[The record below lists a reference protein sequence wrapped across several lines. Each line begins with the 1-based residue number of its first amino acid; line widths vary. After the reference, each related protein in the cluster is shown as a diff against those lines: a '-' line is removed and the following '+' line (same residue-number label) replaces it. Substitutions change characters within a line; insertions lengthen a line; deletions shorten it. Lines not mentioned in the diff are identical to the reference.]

1 MSQFPHEPID
11 LTYTF
16 MITQPYIAGL
26 FCGVVLTLSLA
37 PYLHAQNSSKIVLVH
52 YAPWFASKPV
62 SGHWAWHWT
71 MNNFNPD
78 EVKANG
84 QREIAS
90 HHYPLIGPYDSN
102 DPHALECQVL
112 LMKFAGLDGA
122 IIDWYGIEEVA
133 NYDIF
138 HRNTQHL
145 VKHLKRAG
153 LQFAIMYEDRT
164 LQLMVDIE
172 YLPPQ
177 EDVTHGQ
184 KIMKWLADNWFGDE
198 AYVKLNQR
206 PVLLVFGPL
215 YFTKEQWTQVRSG
228 ISPQPMIYGLPGL
241 SQKTGLDGA
250 FGWIPVGGGRHV
262 MPPEWRNY
270 LEYIYNELEE
280 ELEEPTIAI
289 AFPGFHDIYKQAGS
303 RPSFGFIDHRD
314 GETFAETFDLALKSN
329 SPIIQIATWNDYGE
343 GTVIEPTREFGYRYL
358 EHIQKHADD
367 DFPYGPDAL
376 RLPIILYQLKK
387 RHEQRPARMQELERA
402 TDLLF
407 AGKYNEGR
415 SVIEAVVEEQLIAS
429 DVNRDGTVNILDLL
443 SVVQQLGQSV
453 PADSPADV
461 TGDGVVNII
470 DLVEVAQNFE
480 NTPASAYEQ

>member
-1 MSQFPHEPID
+1 MNTQGD
-11 LTYTF
+11 LV
-16 MITQPYIAGL
+16 AL
-26 FCGVVLTLSLA
+26 FCVAMLTLSLT
-37 PYLHAQNSSKIVLVH
+37 PHLHAQNSSKIVMVH

-62 SGHWAWHWT
+62 SGRWAWHWT

-90 HHYPLIGPYDSN
+90 HDYPLIGPYDSN

-177 EDVTHGQ
+177 EDVAHGQ
-184 KIMKWLADNWFGDE
+184 KIMKWLADNWFWDE

-215 YFTKEQWTQVRSG
+215 YFTKEQWIQVRSG

-289 AFPGFHDIYKQAGS
+289 AFPGFHDIYEQAGS

-343 GTVIEPTREFGYRYL
+343 GTVVEPTREFGYRYL
-358 EHIQKHADD
+358 EHIQKHDD

-376 RLPIILYQLKK
+376 RLPVILYQLKK
-387 RHEQRPARMQELERA
+387 RHERHPARIKKLERA

-407 AGKYNEGR
+407 AGKYDEGR
-415 SVIEAVVEEQLIAS
+415 SVIETVIAEQLIAS
-429 DVNRDGTVNILDLL
+429 DVNRDGAVNILDLL
-443 SVVQQLGQSV
+443 SVIQQLGQSV
-453 PADSPADV
+453 PADSPSDV
-461 TGDGVVNII
+461 TGDGVVNIL

-480 NTPASAYEQ
+480 NTPVPAYEQ